1 VCFLEG
7 LVFFKNK
14 WLLYYGTADSKIAVA
29 EASLYDYR
37 GLLDPRAV
45 AAKEESKQRKIAF
58 ASEGDDGEVFQ
69 RPVRGAAVKT
79 RAVPHPVPVEES
91 AQPEGA
97 EKGDI
102 LQETQGNEEQQQGNE
117 EETQGNEEQQQG
129 NEEETQGNEE
139 ETQGNEEETQG
150 QEEETQGNEEEQEQQ
165 QASSEGVEGTEAE
178 AVLSSAAS
186 ADEEL

>member
-1 VCFLEG
+1 VGNVCFLEG

-45 AAKEESKQRKIAF
+45 AAKAESKQRKIAF

-97 EKGDI
+97 EKSDI
-102 LQETQGNEEQQQGNE
+102 QQETQGNEEE
-117 EETQGNEEQQQG
+117 AQG

-139 ETQGNEEETQG
+139 EAQGN
-150 QEEETQGNEEEQEQQ
+150 EEETQGNEEEQEQE

-178 AVLSSAAS
+178 PVLSSAAS